1 DQTLYGAGRATL
13 AIGRVP
19 QRAGSS
25 SRTRGNHPF
34 DEASS
39 GQFWIHGFFRLRRL
53 EKGPTTASRM
63 FFIVVGELFR
73 MTPEQLETVFSNC
86 FKKLCLKTV
95 LNEAGQFGLAK

>member
-1 DQTLYGAGRATL
+1 
-13 AIGRVP
+13 
-19 QRAGSS
+19 
-25 SRTRGNHPF
+25 
-34 DEASS
+34 
-39 GQFWIHGFFRLRRL
+39 
-53 EKGPTTASRM
+53 M